1 MCGWVGGW
9 MDGWVGGFGGR
20 GGGDLKCQFMSTS
33 EIDGR
38 LMFHA
43 FYLKIQC
50 LTNSPNTPQYRGNLV
65 GVGLRR
71 EPRYA
76 GTCGIAMIA

>member
-1 MCGWVGGW
+1 
-9 MDGWVGGFGGR
+9 
-20 GGGDLKCQFMSTS
+20 MSTS

-71 EPRYA
+71 QPRYA